1 MGSLL
6 NMQRFALKDVEGM
19 VGVSGLRNV
28 NVTQG
33 GEDHHVKKVCCL

>member
-6 NMQRFALKDVEGM
+6 NMQRFAMEDVEGM
-19 VGVSGLRNV
+19 VGVADLGSV

-33 GEDHHVKKVCCL
+33 GEDHHVKQVCCL